1 MKIFD
6 NPGKKIKA
14 LTSVLFVIGIVLTAI
29 FALFIWM
36 AAALSGGFL
45 LGFFIALFSAAILF
59 ISLWIS
65 LLILNAFGEISEDV
79 RKQRELLERIENKL
93 SPSEL

>member
-29 FALFIWM
+29 FALFIWL

-45 LGFFIALFSAAILF
+45 LGFFIALFSAAILL

-79 RKQRELLERIENKL
+79 RKQRELLERLENKL